1 MRKCI
6 HFKIVSLVEKGPV
19 WIRLE
24 KIQNKLKFVQKN
36 HFFFLNCKKMYVI
49 HIGIEHL
56 KEIIKKPQITMTFM
70 AMMSGYKRL
79 STALHKVV
87 HFKLLE
93 NMHFVVQ
100 KYYYF

>member
-1 MRKCI
+1 M
-6 HFKIVSLVEKGPV
+6 
-19 WIRLE
+19 
-24 KIQNKLKFVQKN
+24 
-36 HFFFLNCKKMYVI
+36 LNCKKMYVI

>member
-1 MRKCI
+1 MFQNC
-6 HFKIVSLVEKGPV
+6 VPCGWGPV

-24 KIQNKLKFVQKN
+24 KIQNKLKFVQKSL
-36 HFFFLNCKKMYVI
+36 FFFNCKKMYVI
-49 HIGIEHL
+49 QTGIENL

-70 AMMSGYKRL
+70 AIMSGYKRL

-93 NMHFVVQ
+93 NMHFVQ